1 MSLREVA
8 RRIFLGTLEELRIEK
23 VMARQIHCTDG
34 VLQVG
39 SLRYSLH
46 EFRRIRVVSVGK
58 AALPMAAALMKALG
72 PEMTANRIVDGIVV
86 GTEAAQYPNL
96 RCFVGGHP
104 IPNERSLMAAG
115 AVLELLSSCAE
126 DCVVFFLISGGASAM
141 LEQALDAS
149 MTTEDMTAFHQVLV
163 HSGLRIQDM
172 NALRKHLSAVKGG
185 RLAVAAGRATQC
197 TLLVSDVPNGLLH
210 VVGSGP
216 TMPDPSTVEDCRE
229 ILAQHGN
236 ALPFSGKVMHLFESS
251 ALPETPKKDDEVFER
266 ASSFA
271 LLSSDDFCEEARRQA
286 LSEGFH
292 VVIDNRCD
300 EWAYQ
305 DAAAYLLRRIEGL
318 RKEHGRVCLLSAGEI
333 SVKVDGK
340 QGTGG
345 RNQHFVLA
353 CARGVAKSGQRVTVL
368 SAGTD
373 GIDGNSD
380 AAGAVADE
388 TTIMRTEVL
397 GLDVNAALAHFD
409 SNKVFHRLGDAL
421 VTGPSGNNVRDLRI
435 LLCAE

>member
-1 MSLREVA
+1 
-8 RRIFLGTLEELRIEK
+8 
-23 VMARQIHCTDG
+23 MARQIRCAAG

-46 EFRRIRVVSVGK
+46 KFSRIRVISVGK

-72 PEMTANRIVDGIVV
+72 PELAGDQIVDGIVV
-86 GTEAAQYPNL
+86 GAEKALYPEL

-104 IPNERSLMAAG
+104 LPNERSLMAAG
-115 AVLELLSSCAE
+115 AVLELLSNCAE
-126 DCVVFFLISGGASAM
+126 DCLVFFLISGGASAM
-141 LEQALDAS
+141 LEQALDPS
-149 MTTEDMTAFHQVLV
+149 MTSEDMTAFHQVLV
-163 HSGLRIQDM
+163 HSGLRIEDM
-172 NALRKHLSAVKGG
+172 NALRKHFSAVKGG

-197 TLLVSDVPNGLLH
+197 TLLVSDVPSGLLH

-229 ILAQHGN
+229 ILARHEN
-236 ALPFSGKVMHLFESS
+236 ALPFSEKVTHLFQST
-251 ALPETPKKDDEVFER
+251 ALPETPKKGDEVFLR

-271 LLSSDDFCEEARRQA
+271 LLSSDDLCEEARRQA
-286 LSEGFH
+286 ISAGFP

-305 DAAAYLLRRIEGL
+305 DASEYLLRRIEAL
-318 RKEHGRVCLLSAGEI
+318 RKEHGKVCLLSAGEI
-333 SVKVDGK
+333 SVKVNGK

-353 CARGVAKSGQRVTVL
+353 CARRIAETGQRVTVL

-373 GIDGNSD
+373 GIDGNSN

-388 TTIMRTEVL
+388 TTMKRAEVL
-397 GLDVNAALAHFD
+397 GLDVDAALVHFD
-409 SNKVFHRLGDAL
+409 SSEVLSKLGDAL
-421 VTGPSGNNVRDLRI
+421 ITGPSGNNVRDLR
-435 LLCAE
+435 LLLSAE